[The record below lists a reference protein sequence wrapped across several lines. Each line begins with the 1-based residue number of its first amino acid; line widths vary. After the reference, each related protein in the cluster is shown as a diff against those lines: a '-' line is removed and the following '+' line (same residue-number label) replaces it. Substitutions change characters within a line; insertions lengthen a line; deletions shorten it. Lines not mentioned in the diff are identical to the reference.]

1 MARTG
6 YILRTT
12 LDQDGPTRY
21 FVQAL
26 VGHPLV
32 LDENPDRAWFTE
44 SLNDASV
51 VLIDLF
57 ARQHG
62 EFRIV
67 PHTHNR

>member
-21 FVQAL
+21 FVSAL
-26 VGHPLV
+26 VGQDLK
-32 LDENPDRAWFTE
+32 LDEDPSRAWFTE

-57 ARQHG
+57 ARHHG

-67 PHTHNR
+67 FHTYP